1 MKKLIIH
8 LHSSRTGILSDRK
21 LQKIEEKEK
30 VGVLFLSH
38 RDDLCTCVTFLQWD
52 NGSKAIN
59 DGIVTNSCQ
68 HHFIRNLSLQTNKVF
83 L

>member
-30 VGVLFLSH
+30 IGVLFLK
-38 RDDLCTCVTFLQWD
+38 VTGMTYAHVLHSY
-52 NGSKAIN
+52 NGTMAVK
-59 DGIVTNSCQ
+59 
-68 HHFIRNLSLQTNKVF
+68 L
-83 L
+83 

>member
-30 VGVLFLSH
+30 VGVLFLK
-38 RDDLCTCVTFLQWD
+38 VTGMTYAHVLHSY
-52 NGSKAIN
+52 NGTMAVK
-59 DGIVTNSCQ
+59 
-68 HHFIRNLSLQTNKVF
+68 L
-83 L
+83 